1 MIKGRETFYG
11 DTVPVT
17 SCSEVQYVLYKGYPF
32 TDVKVSP
39 RAGFELG
46 PLDQ

>member
-1 MIKGRETFYG
+1 MEGRETFYC
-11 DTVPVT
+11 DHTIPLV
-17 SCSEVQYVLYKGYPF
+17 SCSEVQYQGYPL
-32 TDVKVSP
+32 TAEKISS